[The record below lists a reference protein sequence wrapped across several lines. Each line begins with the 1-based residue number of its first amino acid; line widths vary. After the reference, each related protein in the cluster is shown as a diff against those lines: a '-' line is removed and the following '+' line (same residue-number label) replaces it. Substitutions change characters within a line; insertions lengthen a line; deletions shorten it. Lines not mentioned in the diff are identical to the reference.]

1 MNSQFRCL
9 HPIDLKVHRSSEP
22 SSVSEETTSVEMYP
36 TVVRTTGLG
45 LCSMA
50 GRFGG
55 ILAPLVRTKYNILI
69 KTGK

>member
-1 MNSQFRCL
+1 MVLFGIILGKCGSAGCFEIIYNY
-9 HPIDLKVHRSSEP
+9 
-22 SSVSEETTSVEMYP
+22 TVEMYP

-55 ILAPLVRTKYNILI
+55 ILAPLVRTKCVQILM
-69 KTGK
+69 KNGK